1 MTDLLERISAN
12 RHQRLVVLVLP
23 PALWLLAF
31 LVLPYLWLFV
41 QSFLATDDLGQVVW
55 SPTLE
60 HYQRLVTRPLY
71 LRTLMHTFQVA
82 GIVTVLSVLLS
93 LPLAYAIAFKV
104 RRFKRLIYTLII
116 IPLWVSYVVRAYAW
130 RLILGREGLL
140 NGLLLYLGLADGPI
154 EAFLYSDV
162 AVIIGMVHIFT
173 PFVLMP
179 LYTSF
184 EQIPRQLIEASQDLG
199 AGRLTTFTRVVL
211 PLSLPGLIA
220 GATFAFVLALGDF
233 LSPLLLGG
241 ADSLLIANVVQNL
254 FGTSNDRPLGSAVG
268 IVMLMV
274 VLVLLE
280 LTGRAER
287 RFASLESTGGR
298 S

>member
-1 MTDLLERISAN
+1 
-12 RHQRLVVLVLP
+12 
-23 PALWLLAF
+23 
-31 LVLPYLWLFV
+31 
-41 QSFLATDDLGQVVW
+41 
-55 SPTLE
+55 
-60 HYQRLVTRPLY
+60 
-71 LRTLMHTFQVA
+71 
-82 GIVTVLSVLLS
+82 VLLS

-104 RRFKRLIYTLII
+104 RRYKRLVYTLII

-140 NGLLLYLGLADGPI
+140 NGLLLHAGLADGPI

-162 AVIIGMVHIFT
+162 AVVIGMVHIFT

-199 AGRLTTFTRVVL
+199 AGRFTTFVRVVL

-241 ADSLLIANVVQNL
+241 TDSLLIANVVQNL

-268 IVMLMV
+268 IVMLVV
-274 VLVLLE
+274 VLALLE

-287 RFASLESTGGR
+287 RFSSLESAGDR